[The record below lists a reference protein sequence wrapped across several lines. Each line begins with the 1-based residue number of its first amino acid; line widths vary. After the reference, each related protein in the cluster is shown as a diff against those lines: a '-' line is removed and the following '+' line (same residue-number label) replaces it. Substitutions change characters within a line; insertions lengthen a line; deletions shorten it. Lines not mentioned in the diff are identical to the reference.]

1 MAPLDI
7 RFLSN
12 EQFLIFTMLAQLAV
26 VAALATMFARFRRFR
41 RLLLTEKRDWP
52 ERLAF
57 AGALGIPLF
66 AGAVSRILLG
76 YNGQGDHGGTP
87 GPHQPDR
94 RHRRLRAHGLGPPA
108 ARTAAELRSN
118 RQ

>member
-1 MAPLDI
+1 MPPLDI
-7 RFLSN
+7 KFLSN

-57 AGALGIPLF
+57 AGALRTPL
-66 AGAVSRILLG
+66 
-76 YNGQGDHGGTP
+76 
-87 GPHQPDR
+87 
-94 RHRRLRAHGLGPPA
+94 A
-108 ARTAAELRSN
+108 ARVG
-118 RQ
+118 